1 MSNESKRFM
10 DEEIERI
17 FNGQTEITKEKLKQT
32 LEEFHNGY
40 DGLGRGHSIVHRAA
54 PLNNEM
60 KQKTNRLLESE
71 LDKITSNTISKEHAK
86 SILSALRTQM
96 KDQWHVQVDNHIQT
110 CIKDEMK
117 KLNVHEVSASQAHDL
132 LRTICHRMKPSHG
145 GTPAVLDDSVKN
157 EFLNEFKSKHGSNQI
172 GAEEV
177 WEMVKDFDK
186 KQHDRMGCCE
196 KNSQW
201 DSQREKKWDEIFHEQ
216 YKELFGEK
224 NNSKV
229 NEQQLEELAKRLKEK
244 FQQECPQHPG
254 KRFCQ
259 H

>member
-1 MSNESKRFM
+1 MSNRSM

-17 FNGQTEITKEKLKQT
+17 FNGKIEITKEKLKQT
-32 LEEFHNGY
+32 LEELLNKY
-40 DGLGRGHSIVHRAA
+40 NSLRRSHSAIHRAA
-54 PLNNEM
+54 PLHNEM
-60 KQKTNRLLESE
+60 KQEPNQLLESE

-96 KDQWHVQVDNHIQT
+96 KDQWHAHIDSYIQT
-110 CIKDEMK
+110 SIKDEMK
-117 KLNVHEVSASQAHDL
+117 KLNVHEVNVSQAHDL
-132 LRTICHRMKPSHG
+132 LRTICHRMKPSHD

-157 EFLNEFKSKHGSNQI
+157 DFLNEFKSKHGSNKI
-172 GAEEV
+172 SAEEV
-177 WEMVKDFDK
+177 WEIVKDFDK
-186 KQHDRMGCCE
+186 KQHDKMGCCE

>member
-40 DGLGRGHSIVHRAA
+40 NGLGRGHSIVHRAA

-157 EFLNEFKSKHGSNQI
+157 DFLNEF
-172 GAEEV
+172 
-177 WEMVKDFDK
+177 
-186 KQHDRMGCCE
+186 
-196 KNSQW
+196 
-201 DSQREKKWDEIFHEQ
+201 
-216 YKELFGEK
+216 
-224 NNSKV
+224 
-229 NEQQLEELAKRLKEK
+229 
-244 FQQECPQHPG
+244 
-254 KRFCQ
+254 
-259 H
+259 